1 MCDYNYSELNF
12 INKLP
17 TCFYR
22 GKEYFVWQ
30 DDEFCRVAF
39 SEIPRIE
46 NKLINTLAMTKDE
59 IKAAKKKPLYVENQ
73 VEVLVVDKK
82 KKRNFVFTIKAGYD
96 YDGAS
101 IPRFFTRLIGSKED
115 VRFKVASLI
124 HDIFCENKHYV
135 DYDRYFADKVFER
148 LLSVADTC
156 AFNRWLI
163 FHSVDNY
170 QKFCGWR
177 NKEK

>member
-1 MCDYNYSELNF
+1 MNSQQ
-12 INKLP
+12 
-17 TCFYR
+17 
-22 GKEYFVWQ
+22 KEKAKY
-30 DDEFCRVAF
+30 EFNNN
-39 SEIPRIE
+39 P
-46 NKLINTLAMTKDE
+46 E
-59 IKAAKKKPLYVENQ
+59 IKILIGNIAAVGIGLNLNKACNHCIFQ
-73 VEVLVVDKK
+73 NMD
-82 KKRNFVFTIKAGYD
+82 FTDADFQQACDRIY
-96 YDGAS
+96 
-101 IPRFFTRLIGSKED
+101 RIGSKED